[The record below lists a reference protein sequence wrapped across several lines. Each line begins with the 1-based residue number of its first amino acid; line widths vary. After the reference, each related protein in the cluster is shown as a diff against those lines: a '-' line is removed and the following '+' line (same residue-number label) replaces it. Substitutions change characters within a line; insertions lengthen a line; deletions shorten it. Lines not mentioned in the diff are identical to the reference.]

1 MPTRFRQ
8 KTLQGFAPGSK
19 IIDIF
24 RFSRSRRNPGSK
36 SRNNHIHHSSTHSP
50 ENLRCRGIFRRDSL
64 VSVKFRC
71 LGRSYRLDSQYH
83 PEWYVSFIW
92 GLYPLNKKDYN
103 PHNKENQVPGV
114 NSLIRFD
121 KLWITM
127 EQKNVTTYQLRERCG
142 IDSKTIRRLRA
153 NDNMETKT
161 LNKLCSVLQ
170 CNLEDIAEFVPD
182 EI

>member
-1 MPTRFRQ
+1 MSR
-8 KTLQGFAPGSK
+8 LGGS
-19 IIDIF
+19 DM
-24 RFSRSRRNPGSK
+24 
-36 SRNNHIHHSSTHSP
+36 
-50 ENLRCRGIFRRDSL
+50 
-64 VSVKFRC
+64 
-71 LGRSYRLDSQYH
+71 
-83 PEWYVSFIW
+83 
-92 GLYPLNKKDYN
+92 
-103 PHNKENQVPGV
+103 
-114 NSLIRFD
+114 IRFD